1 MRTLATN
8 RELAA
13 LRGDAD
19 NVEHPEDYRRK
30 VRYRIRNRIDRL
42 ETELDELEDLEP
54 ELAQSLRARICPRD
68 EEIADQMQTV
78 LDEMQALGELLA
90 ERDTDRPIPDSVMGD
105 LLRAKQ
111 ESIDVD
117 ELRRELKDDSGGD
130 NA

>member
-1 MRTLATN
+1 M
-8 RELAA
+8 
-13 LRGDAD
+13 
-19 NVEHPEDYRRK
+19 ED
-30 VRYRIRNRIDRL
+30 V
-42 ETELDELEDLEP
+42 EP

-105 LLRAKQ
+105 LIGAEQ

-117 ELRRELKDDSGGD
+117 ELRKELENDSGGD